1 MPYLPLPN
9 GSYVEVPKGLSDE
22 EALKLAKEQFPEGF
36 EDYAK
41 HKEKTGFLPALT
53 SGFKTGAGSYAQGI
67 GNTANL
73 EGVNK
78 YGTELKKAGEEGFQS
93 TTDQDI
99 EIAKRQGITS
109 LLSTGLSKYITEPV
123 GGMVGSLAG
132 RYGVPIV
139 ANTAGRV
146 AGPITGAAAFAA
158 TNFPAYLGEF
168 VQAQKEEG
176 QEADFGKAL
185 VPALVSTVVDSLG
198 NEIVGGAMKGFAL
211 RTATQEAKL
220 LAPKVLSGEL
230 GAQEAA
236 AQISGKLSN
245 VLKGTVEAA
254 GAGAAS
260 GIANEAGRLYSI
272 GKDVFSPEAYEQYIQ
287 AAKDMGMVAPFF
299 GLLRMGEPRRAKK
312 LIDEAGKKVESEKL
326 ATEKAAAEAE
336 QKAYRE
342 SPEGIAEMAQ
352 QRTTLEQ
359 QIADLK
365 AVLKDKTLPNEERLL
380 GKEQIGDLYKQLN
393 ELKKQA
399 GEVEEKPSTL
409 EGRLEELRLKREQEA
424 IAAQQQEQIT
434 KQKEIDD
441 AAKAEELK
449 QGAEVIKQNPD
460 LAQAAHAELYKQVD
474 DLETRLRDAAEN
486 GDVEKVKKIGE
497 EYDTKLAALQRL
509 QAHGKEAGISF
520 EPLEKQLAVAKRQLA
535 NVTKKLA
542 DDKVLEPGKRE
553 EMAAAV
559 DAAKARVTALQGYIN
574 DLNRRDVL
582 RGEEKAELP
591 NPKDYRDIPE
601 EERIARLV
609 GIKSDNTKYRQMFDT
624 DTLTKV
630 ADDLDKNKLNK
641 ESANALGLPAGQT
654 AWYFD
659 KGPTK
664 KVDTLRNHVAE
675 ALATIEEDAAF
686 AKAHNLQIEPDARVG
701 VLTNLYEKLNAIK
714 PAEGEKAPTS
724 AVSLLRSARGEQPYL
739 QYVAKKAAAKRL
751 KLEEPKLKEGYRP
764 EHLERIRK
772 EIADIE
778 NTLKI
783 DEDQAKK
790 AKKKNKKAGKF
801 AVEIV
806 QYKQLTKDEKARMLR
821 RKARLEQDLEDAQM
835 QGEWKATESL
845 KIQAALEDVNLKIE
859 DAKNNPKTKITK
871 NGVANLL
878 NLKKRLE
885 LDLAKAQQ
893 GEFGQLA
900 GAPTPKGTVAGEQA
914 VPAKRQET
922 AISEIIDNIDSLR
935 KGEFFG
941 GTAGKEGLLES
952 RSREVILRSIRNEI
966 DTYAAGAITEINAGR
981 RSNDLPDLTK
991 QEENTVRTVVE
1002 VYLGTKAERATGYRA
1017 TRLRAQ
1023 EKGAAKLT
1031 PEDTAIAEAFE
1042 KAGFEGASELTKK
1055 QKQIMQAVGIDPT
1068 EFDGHS
1074 STEIQALY
1082 NRVNFVQK
1090 QYDAASAGLE
1100 KAQVSGDIDAQKQFK
1115 ARKNKLKTR
1124 LDEVKAKYDTA
1135 TKAFV
1140 EGAEE
1145 ETGVIRTGVKKEEAD
1160 EILNRL
1166 KALKEAFGS
1175 KAYKYREAPAIT
1187 ATKMG
1192 ETKDINVT
1200 PKEADTAK
1208 LLKEGE
1214 KKAARETG
1222 LGLPGKRVTTQV
1234 STGTIYETDL
1244 VNADKTAKKLGNLFK
1259 KSNDQLKSE
1268 NEREA
1273 ARKVYEEALEKDGK
1287 RLEDLGFGDVKDED
1301 SLTGMLLARAKLDDP
1316 KSAEYKRLT
1325 DSINKE
1331 QNSLREAAARIT
1343 KAERFKKDI
1352 GESSIEKEEKA
1363 KALQAEQ
1370 LEESKRTVERRKNR
1384 VTEKQR
1390 AAIKAT
1396 VEKELAAARAKL
1408 IKKVPDNAT
1417 AAQRKSIN
1425 AANDKIRIERQTLE
1439 AQLDIINSGDFE
1451 ALRTRGK
1458 IKEEASDRLYKKSA
1472 FEKEEDKKLRDVI
1485 EKDEK
1490 GVELTDAEEKIYAD
1504 ASSKGI
1510 NAEGWLKGEA
1520 ETTIKAIDEIKQKYL
1535 DEAAT
1540 KKELIYYVDTL
1551 RKWRGI
1557 ARKKGQRADFLYLD
1571 KQVKDVSKRLK
1582 TLQEE
1587 AAAPGLEKHAAREEA
1602 EYAASPA
1609 GKKTAKRIGFVKKR
1623 IAEKETKK
1631 AFASAAEMYEA
1642 EMLKARKAGFQSPE
1656 EMERYIRNASKS
1668 MDVEE
1673 NTRDIRN
1680 LFDRDLSELDYD
1692 NYDDFGNV
1700 FRLGSKEKTTAN
1712 LKETRRVADEFK
1724 AKLPEG
1730 VKFEYADTAV
1740 ELPDYVRRQISKE
1753 EADIMKGAVLKD
1765 GTIVIVG
1772 DTHKTMLDFEKT
1784 LAHEAVGHYGLDRLL
1799 GLEGMVNLAKRIEAQ
1814 PGGFV
1819 RMSRE
1824 LGVLDD
1830 VMHAIREARKSDPN
1844 LTPEQEMMVGV
1855 REMIAH
1861 FEEQRLDSKNFLQK
1875 AQRFI
1880 KELIGQ
1886 FKDWLRKNNLMEL
1899 SKVTDADLL
1908 FVLKRSKEAME
1919 SRGGLRSGDIGMETA
1934 FRKAKPT
1941 DSNDPL
1947 MQLSNTLVAKPK
1959 TVTESFK
1966 GNLAAF
1972 NTQFVDRLAP
1982 IKEIWRRM
1990 GENVASSQMI
2000 YKLLSHGQRTNITS
2014 ETLVNGARV
2023 FHTDPTTGEVTIRA
2037 SGGPGMKQVLDELLK
2052 STKGNPEALNQMFT
2066 AYAAAK
2072 RAKSVGFEKLVRDG
2086 EIDGNKITKD
2096 MLAAAER
2103 SGDADPAFVKAFEA
2117 YQKYNHGLIDSLASS
2132 GYISKDSAA
2141 KFKAKNYIPYYR
2153 ARGGNVDL
2161 IIGNESPIRI
2171 GSLKDQ
2177 PYLHELVGDNTKI
2190 QDFFRTSVQ
2199 NTNMITEM
2207 ALRND
2212 ATASVANTLKNLGI
2226 AEVHKGSGP
2235 AGPNVIRFK
2244 NDGKDYHAVID
2255 TSKNAEFSDISSE
2268 LLVKGLEGI
2277 PTQLPG
2283 IVRLLGIPANWLRK
2297 GVTRNPFYAYK
2308 QLVRDP
2314 ISAWLTS
2321 GADFVPI
2328 LSSLN
2333 EINKAV
2339 RGQSDTAKKLQEAG
2353 ILGGEIYTG
2362 RAEDLNQIVTR
2373 LKSGKANLN
2382 GAMAFMDRVATEA
2395 DASTRS
2401 VIYENYRKQ
2410 GLSDMEAQIAT
2421 MESMNFNTRGASPSM
2436 HWVNTMVPFFNSAIQ
2451 GYNVMYKAFSGNM
2464 PYAKR
2469 LELQNKLIKR
2479 GSMIMGMSIL
2489 YAIAQQDNEAYQNAT
2504 PEQRYMNWFIPGM
2517 GKDGKESFRLP
2528 IPFEIGY
2535 IFKALPEAIVRMA
2548 YADDKA
2554 KEGLDAIK
2562 TVLQASNPI
2571 GIPTAIKAPLEI
2583 AMNRSVYSGAE
2594 VESKRLQGLRPNER
2608 YYDTT
2613 TEAAKLIGGNLGE
2626 VGNFFGISPAKIDY
2640 LAKGYF
2646 GGLYTT
2652 VATLVNPLIADIR
2665 GDKSTVKPDGT
2676 MADLPVFGQMFQPK
2690 DAGGLT
2696 MKAYDVLEKAS
2707 QYSETYKHFQETGA
2721 EKEAEEYGK
2730 KYEQEINIGMGA
2742 ASMKAKLDQLSGQ
2755 IRKVKEQRLPSGMD
2769 SKQFA
2774 IQKREQLDELM
2785 QTRAELAK
2793 QFSAQIAETKRQS
2806 SR

>member
-36 EDYAK
+36 EEYAK
-41 HKEKTGFLPALT
+41 HKEKTGFFPALT

-168 VQAQKEEG
+168 VQAQKDEG

-352 QRTTLEQ
+352 QRTALEQ

-365 AVLKDKTLPNEERLL
+365 VVLKDKTLPDEERLL

-393 ELKKQA
+393 ELKKQT
-399 GEVEEKPSTL
+399 GEVEQQPTTV
-409 EGRLEELRLKREQEA
+409 EGRLEEIRLKREQEA

-520 EPLEKQLAVAKRQLA
+520 EPLEKQLAAAKRQLA
-535 NVTKKLA
+535 SVTKKLA

-559 DAAKARVTALQGYIN
+559 DAAKSRVAALQGHIN

-601 EERIARLV
+601 EERVARLV
-609 GIKSDNTKYRQMFDT
+609 GIKNDNNKYRQMLDT
-624 DTLTKV
+624 ETLTKV
-630 ADDLDKNKLNK
+630 ANDLDKNKLNK
-641 ESANALGLPAGQT
+641 ESANALGLPVGQN

-675 ALATIEEDAAF
+675 TLATIEEDAAF

-751 KLEEPKLKEGYRP
+751 KIEEPKLKEGYRP

-778 NTLKI
+778 NTLRI
-783 DEDQAKK
+783 DEEQAKK

-835 QGEWKATESL
+835 QGEWKATASL
-845 KIQAALEDVNLKIE
+845 KIQTALEDVETKIQ

-871 NGVANLL
+871 NGVTNLL

-900 GAPTPKGTVAGEQA
+900 GAPTPKGTVTGEQA
-914 VPAKRQET
+914 VPAKRQEA
-922 AISEIIDNIDSLR
+922 AISEIIDSIDSLR

-966 DTYAAGAITEINAGR
+966 DTYATGAITEINAGR

-1017 TRLRAQ
+1017 VRLRAQ

-1068 EFDGHS
+1068 EFDGQPS
-1074 STEIQALY
+1074 AEIQALY
-1082 NRVNFVQK
+1082 NRVNFIQK
-1090 QYDAASAGLE
+1090 QYDEASAGLE

-1115 ARKNKLKTR
+1115 ARKNTLKTR
-1124 LDEVKAKYDTA
+1124 LDEVKAKYDSA

-1160 EILNRL
+1160 EILGRL

-1175 KAYKYREAPAIT
+1175 KPYNYREPPAIT
-1187 ATKMG
+1187 AIKMG
-1192 ETKDINVT
+1192 ETKDVNVT
-1200 PKEADTAK
+1200 PKDADTAA

-1214 KKAARETG
+1214 KKASRKTG

-1234 STGTIYETDL
+1234 ATGTIYETDL
-1244 VNADKTAKKLGNLFK
+1244 VNADKTAKKLGGLFK
-1259 KSNDQLKSE
+1259 KANDQLKSE
-1268 NEREA
+1268 NERDA

-1301 SLTGMLLARAKLDDP
+1301 SLAGMLLARAKLDDSA
-1316 KSAEYKRLT
+1316 SAEYNRLT
-1325 DSINKE
+1325 NSINKE
-1331 QNSLREAAARIT
+1331 KNSLRDAAARIS

-1370 LEESKRTVERRKNR
+1370 LEESKRTVERRKSR

-1390 AAIKAT
+1390 AAIKET

-1417 AAQRKSIN
+1417 AAQRKAIN
-1425 AANDKIRIERQTLE
+1425 AANDKIRIERQALE

-1490 GVELTDAEEKIYAD
+1490 GIELTEAEEKIYAD
-1504 ASSKGI
+1504 ASAKGI

-1520 ETTIKAIDEIKQKYL
+1520 EATVKAIDEIKQKYL

-1540 KKELIYYVDTL
+1540 KQELLYYVDTL
-1551 RKWRGI
+1551 RRWRGI

-1582 TLQEE
+1582 TWQEE
-1587 AAAPGLEKHAAREEA
+1587 ATASTLEKHAAREEA

-1609 GKKTAKRIGFVKKR
+1609 GKKTAKRVGFVKKR

-1740 ELPDYVRRQISKE
+1740 DLPDYVRRQISKE

-1772 DTHKTMLDFEKT
+1772 DTHRTMLDFEKT

-1799 GLEGMVNLAKRIEAQ
+1799 GLEGLVKLAKRIEAQ

-1919 SRGGLRSGDIGMETA
+1919 GKKGLRTGDVGVETA
-1934 FRKAKPT
+1934 FSKAKPT

-1959 TVTESFK
+1959 TATESLK

-1982 IKEIWRRM
+1982 LKEIWRRM
-1990 GENVASSQMI
+1990 GENAASSQMI

-2052 STKGNPEALNQMFT
+2052 SNKGNPEALNQMFT

-2103 SGDADPAFVKAFEA
+2103 SGDADPAFVKAFET
-2117 YQKYNHGLIDSLASS
+2117 YQKYNNGLIDSLASS
-2132 GYISKDSAA
+2132 GYISKDMAS

-2177 PYLHELVGDNTKI
+2177 PYLHELVGDSTKI

-2244 NDGKDYHAVID
+2244 SDGKDYHAVID
-2255 TSKNAEFSDISSE
+2255 TSKNAEFSDISAE
-2268 LLVKGLEGI
+2268 LLVKSLEGI

-2283 IVRLLGIPANWLRK
+2283 IVRLLGVPANWLRK

-2333 EINKAV
+2333 AINKAV

-2554 KEGLDAIK
+2554 KEGLEAIK

-2613 TEAAKLIGGNLGE
+2613 TEVAKLIGGNLGE
-2626 VGNFFGISPAKIDY
+2626 IGNFLGISPAKIDY

-2652 VATLVNPLIADIR
+2652 VATLVNPLLA
-2665 GDKSTVKPDGT
+2665 DKSNVKPDGT

-2785 QTRAELAK
+2785 RTRAELAK